1 MKFKTILAAIDNQ
14 DTLASGVIQAACA
27 LAMRDDAQL
36 IIIEAW
42 PELQIATAEGFA
54 DPMGGA
60 VILPLPEDIDAD
72 KNARSAREKEIKAL
86 VASHCLNAK
95 VHMLDGDPAEA
106 VIDYAAQIDADII
119 VVGSH
124 QKGMWQALVSGTPS
138 RDIARRAPCAV
149 FLVNQPFVEK
159 MQARQKK
166 S

>member
-1 MKFKTILAAIDNQ
+1 MKFKTILAAIDDQ
-14 DTLASGVIQAACA
+14 DALASGVVQAACA

-36 IIIEAW
+36 VVVEAW

-72 KNARSAREKEIKAL
+72 KKARAAREKEIKTL
-86 VASHCLNAK
+86 VATHCLNAK

-106 VIDYAAQIDADII
+106 VIDYAAQIDADVI

-124 QKGMWQALVSGTPS
+124 QKGMWQALMSGTPS

-149 FLVNQPFVEK
+149 FLVNQPFIEK
-159 MQARQKK
+159 MKGLQKQD
-166 S
+166 